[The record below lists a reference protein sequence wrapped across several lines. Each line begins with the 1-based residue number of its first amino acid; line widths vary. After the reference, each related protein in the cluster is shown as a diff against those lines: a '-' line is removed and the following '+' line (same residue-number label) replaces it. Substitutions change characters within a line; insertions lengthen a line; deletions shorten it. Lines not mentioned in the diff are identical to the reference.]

1 MKTPQVVIDTN
12 VLIAAQ
18 RSQRGASSKLMSLV
32 GTGRFDIH
40 VSVPLVLE
48 YEEVLLR
55 QRLEL
60 RLTQADVANIVDA
73 LCALATPHEIYFLW
87 RPYLHDRKDELILEL
102 AVAAHCDYI
111 ITRLL
116 YFGEYRMSDHLAMAG
131 CGLAHKAAKRS
142 IACWPSWSGS

>member
-40 VSVPLVLE
+40 VSVPLALE

-60 RLTQADVANIVDA
+60 GLPQADVADIVDA

-111 ITRLL
+111 ITYNKRDFSGIET
-116 YFGEYRMSDHLAMAG
+116 FGIRVIDPRAFLQEIGELT
-131 CGLAHKAAKRS
+131 
-142 IACWPSWSGS
+142 

>member
-40 VSVPLVLE
+40 ISVPLVLE

-55 QRLEL
+55 QRVQFG
-60 RLTQADVANIVDA
+60 LTPADVADIVDA

-111 ITRLL
+111 ITYNKRDFSGVET
-116 YFGEYRMSDHLAMAG
+116 FGIRVIDPRTFLQEIGELT
-131 CGLAHKAAKRS
+131 
-142 IACWPSWSGS
+142 

>member
-48 YEEVLLR
+48 YEEVLIR
-55 QRLEL
+55 QRLQL
-60 RLTQADVANIVDA
+60 GLTQADVADIVDA

-102 AVAAHCDYI
+102 AVAARCDYI
-111 ITRLL
+111 ITYNKRDFSGVET
-116 YFGEYRMSDHLAMAG
+116 FGIRVIDPRTFLQEIGELT
-131 CGLAHKAAKRS
+131 
-142 IACWPSWSGS
+142 

>member
-1 MKTPQVVIDTN
+1 MTTPQVVIDTN

-18 RSQRGASSKLMSLV
+18 RSQRGTSSKLMSLV

-55 QRLEL
+55 QRLQL
-60 RLTQADVANIVDA
+60 GLTQADVADIVDA

-111 ITRLL
+111 ITYNKRDFSGVET
-116 YFGEYRMSDHLAMAG
+116 FGIRVIDPRTFLQEIGELT
-131 CGLAHKAAKRS
+131 
-142 IACWPSWSGS
+142 